1 MCIRDSIGLAT
12 QDVLLYSDTIE
23 GNIAYGDGSIKINDV
38 VKFARYSS
46 ASDFI
51 AKMPEGYDTIV
62 GERGVGLSGGQKPVS
77 YTHLS
82 WGISMIFTASS
93 RLCTETR

>member
-1 MCIRDSIGLAT
+1 MENLRLHDLRRHIGLAT

-38 VKFARYSS
+38 VKFAHYSS

-62 GERGVGLSGGQKPVS
+62 GERGVGLSGGQKQQIPWPGPWRS
-77 YTHLS
+77 ALPS
-82 WGISMIFTASS
+82 
-93 RLCTETR
+93 